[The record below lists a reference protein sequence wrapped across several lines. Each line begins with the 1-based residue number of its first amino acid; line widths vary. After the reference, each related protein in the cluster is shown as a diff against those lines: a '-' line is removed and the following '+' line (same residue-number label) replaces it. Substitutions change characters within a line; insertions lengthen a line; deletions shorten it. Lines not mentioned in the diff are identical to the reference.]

1 MKSLTAKTLTTAA
14 VLGAALLG
22 TVGTS
27 YAADLLPDGAEV
39 VGEGFGATES
49 IAISNAISNARR
61 QCASGAVIGRPEGK
75 LTTGERFDGTWK
87 ATYTTT
93 CTSPGLDG

>member
-22 TVGTS
+22 IVGTAQ
-27 YAADLLPDGAEV
+27 AANLLPGGANV

-49 IAISNAISNARR
+49 TAIANAVTDARR
-61 QCASGAVIGRPEGK
+61 QCASGEVNGRPGGK
-75 LTTGERFDGTWK
+75 ATAGQWFDGTWK

-93 CTSPGLDG
+93 CLPSPLGI

>member
-27 YAADLLPDGAEV
+27 YAADLIPDGETV
-39 VGEGFGATES
+39 VGHGTGTTERE
-49 IAISNAISNARR
+49 AISNALADAGR
-61 QCASGAVIGRPEGK
+61 QCASGTALGLPDVVTE
-75 LTTGERFDGTWK
+75 TQQVSNGTWN
-87 ATYTTT
+87 ATL
-93 CTSPGLDG
+93 TSSCLASGMDG